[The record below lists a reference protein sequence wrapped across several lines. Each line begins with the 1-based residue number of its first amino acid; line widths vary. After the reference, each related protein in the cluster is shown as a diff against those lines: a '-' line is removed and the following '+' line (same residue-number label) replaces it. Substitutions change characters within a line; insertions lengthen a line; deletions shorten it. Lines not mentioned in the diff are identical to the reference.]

1 MIRGIDR
8 EHAPALGD
16 VRALGEGDVI
26 LLLPGAEQRDDWA
39 RYTEAIGTAVGRGA
53 DARWTRG

>member
-1 MIRGIDR
+1 MIRTVEH

-16 VRALGEGDVI
+16 VRAMGAGDTVI
-26 LLLPGAEQRDDWA
+26 LLPGAETREDWA
-39 RYTEAIGTAVGRGA
+39 RYTEAIGAAVGRGA